1 MAKEKFNSYFKT
13 KVNVDF
19 EEIRFRE
26 CEQKEEESINDY
38 CSGLRELAANCLF

>member
-26 CEQKEEESINDY
+26 CEQKKGSQLMTTAQVSEN
-38 CSGLRELAANCLF
+38 